1 MTFNRLCQA
10 ALLLTL
16 LFRSSDSA
24 QANSLD
30 SLANKDFKYLFSRIR
45 ETKKEPAIQNI
56 YLQAF
61 LQNAKTAGDWEL
73 IINGYKNFAD
83 YADDELAVTYS
94 DSMVIT
100 AIKSGS
106 GKLIGSAYLSK
117 GIVYYDQKRHEM
129 ALENYLL
136 ARPYILE
143 ANDEYLT
150 YKLKYN
156 IAHVKYYLGKNDEA
170 IALFEAC
177 RDYFKADNPRAYL
190 NILHSLGLC
199 YSREGN
205 FGRAKEFVDLGLTE
219 ATALDNHSMDVYFLH
234 LDGQND
240 FFTKNYSLAIQ
251 KLLRSIDDLEELDD
265 YANIAVANFYIGKSY
280 WSVSRYK
287 ESLPYLKKVVQTF
300 DERGY
305 MRPDLRE
312 TFELLIN
319 YYKKQHDSQQ
329 VLLYVDQLLKA
340 DSLLVNRHDKLYDS
354 IHKNYDTS
362 ELRQEKQDIEVQL
375 KKEHWYRKILIGS
388 SAALLCTSLGLFVAF
403 RRNRKRQERI
413 FRELMEN
420 KKPKTRPSKDVP
432 KELGI
437 PQETVDKVLTRL
449 EKWEV
454 SMRFLEPNITRA
466 SMAVYLDTNVH
477 YVSDIILYHKRK
489 NFTRYVNDLK
499 VDYIIDQLKTDKHK
513 RMFTHDALAKE
524 AGFGTTQSFVIA
536 FKARTT
542 LSPNYFSE
550 KIRKEMAEG

>member
-10 ALLLTL
+10 VLLLIL
-16 LFRSSDSA
+16 SLISSCYA
-24 QANSLD
+24 RANSQD
-30 SLANKDFKYLFSRIR
+30 SLTYKDFKYLFSRIR
-45 ETKKEPAIQNI
+45 ETKKELAVQNI
-56 YLQAF
+56 YLHAF
-61 LQNAKTAGDWEL
+61 LQNAKASGDWEL
-73 IINGYKNFAD
+73 IMNGYKNFAD
-83 YADDELAVTYS
+83 YADDEMAVTYI
-94 DSMVIT
+94 DSIVFA
-100 AIKSGS
+100 AISSGH

-177 RDYFKADNPRAYL
+177 RDYFKSGNPRAYL

-205 FGRAKEFVDLGLTE
+205 FGRAKEFVDLGRTE
-219 ATALDNHSMDVYFLH
+219 AAALDNHSMDVYFLH

-251 KLLRSIDDLEELDD
+251 KLLRTIDDLEELDD

-312 TFELLIN
+312 TFELLID

-340 DSLLVNRHDKLYDS
+340 DSLLVDKHDKLYDN

-362 ELRQEKQDIEVQL
+362 ELRQEKQDIELQL
-375 KKEHWYRKILIGS
+375 TKEHWYRKILIGS
-388 SAALLCTSLGLFVAF
+388 SAALLCTTLWLVFAF

-437 PQETVDKVLTRL
+437 SQETVEKVLSRL
-449 EKWEV
+449 EKWEQ
-454 SMRFLEPNITRA
+454 SLRFLEPNITRA

-477 YVSDIILYHKRK
+477 YVSDIILNYKGK
-489 NFTRYVNDLK
+489 SFTKYINDLRIE
-499 VDYIIDQLKTDKHK
+499 YIVEQLKTDKNK
-513 RMFTHDALAKE
+513 RNFTHDALAKE
-524 AGFGTTQSFVIA
+524 AGFGTTQSFVNA
-536 FKARTT
+536 FKERTT
-542 LSPNYFSE
+542 LSPSYFSE
-550 KIRKEMAEG
+550 KIRKEMAGD